1 MVAQKIN
8 WWTIFISIVLDVA
21 LAITASVL
29 FGVLISNLGY
39 SVQLLFWIGTVLSL
53 CSMIK
58 SFINIKGIYNNTK
71 TKVYSVAG
79 LLVIGL
85 LINISTLYIYLYCL
99 MLSIGALGVD

>member
-8 WWTIFISIVLDVA
+8 WWTVFISIVLDVA

-29 FGVLISNLGY
+29 FGVIISNLGY
-39 SVQLLFWIGTVLSL
+39 SVQFLFWIGAVLSL

-58 SFINIKGIYNNTK
+58 FFINIKSIYKNTK
-71 TKVYSVAG
+71 SKVYSVAG

-85 LINISTLYIYLYCL
+85 LINISTLYICLYCL